1 MEYEVW
7 TDGSCIK
14 ESDRDSKGECGS
26 GYVIVEKDS
35 GNIIHLHGEYIGIT
49 TNNMAEFVAVEL
61 ALEDL
66 VARKLGPSVH
76 ILIVSDSKMVVE
88 GLSDNYNIKQ
98 PDLVKIIARI
108 RKLEDKLNGV
118 PQYQGV
124 KAHVGTEL
132 NENADWLAYT
142 AARG

>member
-14 ESDRDSKGECGS
+14 QDERDSKGDCGA
-26 GYVIVEKDS
+26 GYLIVEKAS
-35 GNIIHLHGEYIGIT
+35 GNILHLHGEYIGIT

-88 GLSDNYNIKQ
+88 GLSDNYNIRQ

-118 PQYQGV
+118 PQYQWV

-132 NENADWLAYT
+132 NEYADWLAYT

>member
-14 ESDRDSKGECGS
+14 EDPRDSEGECGS
-26 GYVIVEKDS
+26 GYVIVDTDS
-35 GNIIHLHGEYIGIT
+35 GNILHLHGEYIGVT

-66 VARKLGPSVH
+66 VARNLGPTVH
-76 ILIVSDSKMVVE
+76 IKIISDSKMVVE
-88 GLSDNYNIKQ
+88 GLSDNYDIKE
-98 PDLVKIIARI
+98 PGLKRVIKRI
-108 RKLEDKLNGV
+108 RILEDKLNGIH
-118 PQYQGV
+118 QYQWV

-132 NENADWLAYT
+132 NEVADYLAYT

>member
-118 PQYQGV
+118 PQYQWV

-132 NENADWLAYT
+132 NEMADWLAYT

>member
-14 ESDRDSKGECGS
+14 DDDRDSEGECGAGYLIIEKSS
-26 GYVIVEKDS
+26 GKIL
-35 GNIIHLHGEYIGIT
+35 HLHGEYIGIT

-66 VARKLGPSVH
+66 VARNLGPSVH
-76 ILIVSDSKMVVE
+76 ITIISDSKMVVE
-88 GLSDNYNIKQ
+88 GLLENYNIRVPK
-98 PDLVKIIARI
+98 LKKMIGKI

-118 PQYQGV
+118 PQYQWV

-132 NENADWLAYT
+132 NEMADWLAYT

>member
-14 ESDRDSKGECGS
+14 ENERDSKGECGA
-26 GYVIVEKDS
+26 GYVIVEKSS
-35 GNIIHLHGEYIGIT
+35 GNILHLHGEYIGIT

-66 VARKLGPSVH
+66 VSRNLGPSIH
-76 ILIVSDSKMVVE
+76 IWIVSDSKMVVE
-88 GLSDNYNIKQ
+88 GLSENYDIRE
-98 PDLVKIIARI
+98 PGLVKIIEKI

-118 PQYQGV
+118 PQYQWV

-132 NENADWLAYT
+132 NEYADWLAYT

>member
-14 ESDRDSKGECGS
+14 DDERDSKGECGA
-26 GYVIVEKDS
+26 GYVIVEKAT
-35 GNIIHLHGEYIGIT
+35 GNILHLHGEYIGVT

-66 VARKLGPSVH
+66 VARNLGPSVH

-88 GLSDNYNIKQ
+88 GLSENYNIRE
-98 PDLVKIIARI
+98 PGLVKMIEKI

-118 PQYQGV
+118 PQYQWV

-132 NENADWLAYT
+132 NEYADWRAYT

>member
-14 ESDRDSKGECGS
+14 DDERDSVGECGA
-26 GYVIVEKDS
+26 GYIIVEKIS
-35 GNIIHLHGEYIGIT
+35 GNILHLHGEYIGVT

-66 VARKLGPSVH
+66 VARRLGPSVH
-76 ILIVSDSKMVVE
+76 ITIISDSKMVVE
-88 GLSDNYNIKQ
+88 GLLENYNIREPK
-98 PDLVKIIARI
+98 LKKMIEKI

-118 PQYQGV
+118 PQYQWV

-132 NENADWLAYT
+132 NEMADWLAYT